1 MISKIVQTFDFI
13 KLKKKIRPTIKKMSM
28 AVISE
33 DPGAILKG
41 RINKGVNYNNEA
53 LAPLKKSTLNIRKM
67 RGRPSN
73 KPLVDTGNLLKSI
86 KTVKTKGKIGVR
98 FLKYGMHQAEGFTTR
113 NYFAV
118 KRGSKIVGW
127 RDYSKGI
134 RVMPRPWI
142 HPEEPWAGLVKRDRK
157 TILKV
162 IKALKREM
170 RGQVVHKIK

>member
-1 MISKIVQTFDFI
+1 
-13 KLKKKIRPTIKKMSM
+13 
-28 AVISE
+28 
-33 DPGAILKG
+33 
-41 RINKGVNYNNEA
+41 
-53 LAPLKKSTLNIRKM
+53 
-67 RGRPSN
+67 
-73 KPLVDTGNLLKSI
+73 
-86 KTVKTKGKIGVR
+86 
-98 FLKYGMHQAEGFTTR
+98 MHQAEGFTTR